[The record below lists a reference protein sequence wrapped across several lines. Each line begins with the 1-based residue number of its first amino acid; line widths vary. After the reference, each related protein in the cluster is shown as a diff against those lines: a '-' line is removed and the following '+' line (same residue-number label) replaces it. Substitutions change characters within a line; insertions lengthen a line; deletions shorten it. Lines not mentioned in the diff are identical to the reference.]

1 MKPRDHPDADTTRRI
16 VHSAVEVHRRLGPG
30 LLESAYKACLVKEL
44 ERSGL
49 HVRCEVPIPIEY
61 REMNIDVSYRADMV
75 VEDVVLLELKAVERL
90 MPIHEAQVLTYLKL
104 SKLHVGMLINFNVP
118 RLVLGLRRFVR

>member
-1 MKPRDHPDADTTRRI
+1 MCAAK
-16 VHSAVEVHRRLGPG
+16 S
-30 LLESAYKACLVKEL
+30 
-44 ERSGL
+44 
-49 HVRCEVPIPIEY
+49 
-61 REMNIDVSYRADMV
+61 DMV